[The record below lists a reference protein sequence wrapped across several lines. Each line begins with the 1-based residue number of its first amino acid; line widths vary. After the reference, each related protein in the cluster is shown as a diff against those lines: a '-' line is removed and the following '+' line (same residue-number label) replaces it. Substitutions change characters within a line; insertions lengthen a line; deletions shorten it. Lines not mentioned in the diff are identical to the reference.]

1 MNKTQLSE
9 SNFALWGLIGEL
21 SHSILLTRQ
30 KELSQYEIPVRQY
43 ELLRNIQAIGP
54 KVTLAQVA
62 KQVQREIHVVSRQ
75 TVSLE
80 KDGLIKRTKSTR
92 KSTLLTLEITDK
104 GLDMINVARHSKAI
118 NTIFSSL
125 SSEERQQLESI
136 LSRISVKVQKYNKD

>member
-43 ELLRNIQAIGP
+43 ELLRNIQAIGSSA
-54 KVTLAQVA
+54 TLAQVA

-80 KDGLIKRTKSTR
+80 KEGLIKRTKSTP
-92 KSTLLTLEITDK
+92 KSTLLTLEITEK
-104 GLDMINVARHSKAI
+104 GLDMISVARNSKSI
-118 NTIFSSL
+118 NEIFSSL
-125 SSEERQQLESI
+125 SSEERQQLELI
-136 LSRISVKVQKYNKD
+136 LRRILVKVQKYNQD

>member
-1 MNKTQLSE
+1 MKKTQLSE

-43 ELLRNIQAIGP
+43 ELLRNIQAIGS
-54 KVTLAQVA
+54 KATLAQVA
-62 KQVQREIHVVSRQ
+62 KRVQREVHVVSRQ

-92 KSTLLTLEITDK
+92 KSTLLTLEITEK

-118 NTIFSSL
+118 NAIFSSL

-136 LSRISVKVQKYNKD
+136 LSRILVKVQKYNKN